1 MQLRIRDT
9 NKPLHL
15 DVEHDIQKVGN
26 GQFTFTVRLNNGVVT
41 DYNVIEHID
50 TKQFLILK
58 SLIIEEL
65 TLSHVDGNITA
76 TDTVW
81 DINFHNAGT

>member
-15 DVEHDIQKVGN
+15 DIERDIQRVGN

-65 TLSHVDGNITA
+65 TLSHVDGNIVA

>member
-1 MQLRIRDT
+1 MQLRIRNT
-9 NKPLHL
+9 NKALHL
-15 DVEHDIQKVGN
+15 DVENDIQKIQN

-41 DYNVIEHID
+41 DYNVTEHID
-50 TKQFLILK
+50 AKQFLILK

-81 DINFHNAGT
+81 DINFHNADI